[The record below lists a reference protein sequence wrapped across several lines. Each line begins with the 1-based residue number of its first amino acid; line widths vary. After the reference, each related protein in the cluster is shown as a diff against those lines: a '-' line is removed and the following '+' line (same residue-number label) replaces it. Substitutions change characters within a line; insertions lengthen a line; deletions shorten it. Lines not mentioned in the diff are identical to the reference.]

1 MKKTEIKPIRL
12 PGLKPGVHLGLI
24 LSGTMYPDLKIEVSR
39 RERMK
44 KTAILALLLAL
55 PLALAAKE
63 KSNALPKPEPGQK
76 IIQAARTETP
86 IVIDGKLDEAIWK
99 RPGSNGFT
107 QTDPNDG
114 QPATEKTDVWIAY
127 DDKAIY
133 VAAYCFDSDPKKI
146 IGRLGRRDDRM
157 DSDWFMFAVDPYY
170 DKRTGYQFC
179 VNPAGSIMD
188 LALSN
193 DVNDDE
199 SWDGVWDWKATVNGD
214 GWIVEM
220 KIPFNQ
226 IRFPKQDEYVWG
238 VNFRRVVQRKNE
250 TASFAWVSKTE
261 QAYVSK
267 FARLEGLRGFSAGTH
282 IEFMPYTIG
291 QAQFRPEEQGNPFET
306 GRKWLANAGFD
317 LKIGLKSNLTLDA
330 SVNPDFGQV
339 EVDPAVLNLSAY
351 ESFYEEK
358 RPFFIEGASIFN
370 GFGRGGI
377 YINANINWP
386 NPNFFYSRRIGRSP
400 QGYVTQDGFVDF
412 PDRSTIL
419 GAAKITGKLGGWN
432 VGFINSLTARENA
445 TIDSFGLRVKEEV
458 EPSTYYG
465 VFRAQKDLDK
475 GRHGFGI
482 LATGVMRNL
491 DNPTLAGILNKNAF
505 SLAVDGW
512 SFLDEKRNWVVGG
525 WVGGTRIEGT
535 PEDIFRLQKSS
546 LHYFQRPDASHVKV
560 DPLATALTGWGG
572 HFTLG
577 KQTPPVLLLFS
588 AGVLSPGFNPNDAGY
603 QGGGSDIVH
612 FELIPGYM
620 WTKPGKVFQQAI
632 VAAGVFQNYDFGG
645 NKVSEGVIA
654 ISEGMFRNFWGYNFS
669 LFVAPATLNNRLTR
683 GGPMAMGPGGWQT
696 EFKLET
702 DGRRPI
708 VLEGGGT
715 LSRSPGDGNGWSGRL
730 AVRWKPSPNM
740 SLSIGPQYAFE
751 TTETQWVGRFADAL
765 MTTTFGQRYVFS
777 HLEQQVVSAEIR
789 VNWSFTPKLS
799 LQAYLQPFIGVGA
812 YNRFK
817 ELARTREYAYNA
829 YGDGPST
836 VVFAD
841 DSYTIDPDGDG
852 PAAAFSFG
860 NPDFNVKSL
869 RGTVVLRWEY
879 MPGSLFYLV
888 WTQNRAD
895 YANAGRLQLR
905 RDMGDLLTAPGD
917 NIFMFKISYR
927 WGL

>member
-1 MKKTEIKPIRL
+1 
-12 PGLKPGVHLGLI
+12 
-24 LSGTMYPDLKIEVSR
+24 
-39 RERMK
+39 MK
-44 KTAILALLLAL
+44 KTALWALLLAL
-55 PLALAAKE
+55 PLTLAAKD

-76 IIQAARTETP
+76 IVQAARTETP
-86 IVIDGKLDEAIWK
+86 IVINGKLDEAVWK
-99 RPGSNGFT
+99 RPGSIGFT
-107 QTDPNDG
+107 QIDPHDG
-114 QPATEKTDVWIAY
+114 QPATEKTEVWVAY
-127 DDKAIY
+127 DDKALYI
-133 VAAYCFDSDPKKI
+133 AAYCYDSDPKKI

-157 DSDWFMFAVDPYY
+157 DSDWFLFAVDPYY
-170 DKRTGYQFC
+170 DKRTGYQFG

-193 DVNDDE
+193 DVNDDS
-199 SWDGVWDWKATVNGD
+199 SWDGVWDWKAEVNSD

-238 VNFRRVVQRKNE
+238 VNFHRIVQRKNE
-250 TASFAWVSKTE
+250 KASFAWVPKTE

-267 FARLEGLRGFSAGTH
+267 FARLEGLRGFRAGTH
-282 IEFMPYTIG
+282 IEFMPYAVG

-306 GRKWLANAGFD
+306 GRKWLGNAGFD

-377 YINANINWP
+377 YIDADINWP
-386 NPNFFYSRRIGRSP
+386 SPKFFYSRRIGRSP
-400 QGYVTQDGFVDF
+400 QGDVTQDGFVDF

-445 TIDSFGLRVKEEV
+445 TIDSFGLRTREEV

-465 VFRAQKDLDK
+465 VFRAQKDLAQ

-491 DNPTLAGILNKNAF
+491 ENPTLAGILNKNAF
-505 SLAVDGW
+505 SLAFDGW

-525 WVGGTRIEGT
+525 WVGGTRVEGT
-535 PEDIFRLQKSS
+535 PQDILRLQNSS
-546 LHYFQRPDASHVKV
+546 IHYFQRPDASHVEV
-560 DPLATALTGWGG
+560 DPLATNLSGWGG
-572 HFTLG
+572 RFTLG

-603 QGGGSDIVH
+603 QGGGSDVINVQ
-612 FELIPGYM
+612 LIPGYM
-620 WTKPGKVFQQAI
+620 WTKPGKIFQQVL
-632 VAAGVFQNYDFGG
+632 VAMGVFRNHDFGG
-645 NKVSEGVIA
+645 NKVAEGVIA
-654 ISEGMFRNFWGYNFS
+654 ISEGMFRNFWEFDLT
-669 LFVAPATLNNRLTR
+669 LFAGPATLNNRLTR
-683 GGPMAMGPGGWQT
+683 GGPMAMTPGGWQT
-696 EFKLET
+696 EFGIET

-708 VLEGGGT
+708 VLRGGGSI
-715 LSRSPGDGNGWSGRL
+715 SRSPGDGNGWSGGL
-730 AVRWKPSPNM
+730 TVRWKPSPNM

-751 TTETQWVGRFADAL
+751 TTETQWVGRFTDAL
-765 MTTTFGQRYVFS
+765 MTPTFGRRYVFS
-777 HLEQQVVSAEIR
+777 HLEQQVISAEIR

-799 LQAYLQPFIGVGA
+799 LQAYLQPFIAVGA
-812 YNRFK
+812 YDRFK
-817 ELARTREYAYNA
+817 EMARPREYAYNA
-829 YGDGPST
+829 YGDGAST
-836 VVFAD
+836 VAFAD
-841 DSYTIDPDGDG
+841 DRYTIDPDGDG
-852 PAAAFSFG
+852 PASAFSFG

-895 YANAGRLQLR
+895 YANPGSLQLR